1 MDKSVFTACGSSS
14 PATTVQPLQKGY
26 VVDSPIAGL
35 DYECGDIIG
44 LTNNEGMF
52 ECRTFPI
59 TFKIGN
65 LTIGTVAREAA
76 MQHLKDN
83 VEKLTSIMI
92 TPTTTT
98 IELGK
103 TAIFKA
109 EGSFSNG
116 AKRDISSEVT
126 WSTSKPTVATMIN
139 KTVTAKTVG
148 TTTIKATHKGKSKT
162 ATLTVTEASLIAL
175 DINATD
181 TELAEGTE
189 TTLSATG
196 TFGDDTTV
204 DMTSQVT
211 WSSSDITKATVA
223 TNGVGCVMNSIA
235 PLIIPVGFVLAGIIA
250 YIAHKRNWKI
260 ADFFSSLNL

>member
-1 MDKSVFTACGSSS
+1 MKSIVLVLVSVWISLFFTACGSSS
-14 PATTVQPLQKGY
+14 PTTTVQPLQKGY

-126 WSTSKPTVATMIN
+126 WS
-139 KTVTAKTVG
+139 
-148 TTTIKATHKGKSKT
+148 
-162 ATLTVTEASLIAL
+162 
-175 DINATD
+175 
-181 TELAEGTE
+181 
-189 TTLSATG
+189 
-196 TFGDDTTV
+196 
-204 DMTSQVT
+204 
-211 WSSSDITKATVA
+211 SSDITKATVA

-260 ADFFSSLNL
+260 ADFF